1 MQIKIKRIEN
11 GKLPEYKT
19 NGSSGVDCFARIE
32 KEIILNENDTVT
44 IPLGFAVE
52 IPDGYEMQIRP
63 RSGLARK
70 NKMLAVLGTIDSDY
84 RGEVCAILINHSRSI
99 FIVKP
104 NDRIAQAVVC
114 PVIRAEWYLTD
125 KLSETERG
133 EGGFGHTGVSENKEI
148 EMSYPHKVE
157 KFYEPF
163 RRMHEVQGLVG
174 KEVIV
179 DRAYK
184 ATFTRITENG
194 LNVSVCF
201 RITGATRADV
211 DLSSIFSRDIE
222 MNIVTAFERV
232 TIDGH
237 RFGKEIEFE

>member
-19 NGSSGVDCFARIE
+19 VGSAGADCYARIE

-63 RSGLARK
+63 RSGLAKK
-70 NKMLAVLGTIDSDY
+70 NKMIAVLGTIDSDY
-84 RGEVCAILINHSRSI
+84 RGEVCAILINHSKSI
-99 FIVKP
+99 FTIKP

-125 KLSETERG
+125 ELSETERG
-133 EGGFGHTGVSENKEI
+133 EGGFGSTGVSEK
-148 EMSYPHKVE
+148 KKTE

-163 RRMHEVQGLVG
+163 QKVGDVEKFIG
-174 KEVIV
+174 KEVIIDDSTSAIV
-179 DRAYK
+179 KNVYWCGFLRIIFEANDGKQFNMYSTDSFDRVK
-184 ATFTRITENG
+184 
-194 LNVSVCF
+194 
-201 RITGATRADV
+201 
-211 DLSSIFSRDIE
+211 
-222 MNIVTAFERV
+222 
-232 TIDGH
+232 IDGH
-237 RFGKEIEFE
+237 RFGKEIEFEG

>member
-19 NGSSGVDCFARIE
+19 NGSIGADCYARIE

-52 IPDGYEMQIRP
+52 IPEGYEMQIRP
-63 RSGLARK
+63 RSGLTRK
-70 NKMLAVLGTIDSDY
+70 NKIVAILGTIDSDY

-133 EGGFGHTGVSENKEI
+133 EGGFGSTGI
-148 EMSYPHKVE
+148 SYEKKVE

-163 RRMHEVQGLVG
+163 TKIEEVKKCFGHKVIIDNYLEGLVVDCKKDPVFSWFYIVIKL
-174 KEVIV
+174 KENQ
-179 DRAYK
+179 K
-184 ATFTRITENG
+184 MNG
-194 LNVSVCF
+194 LNVVEMS
-201 RITGATRADV
+201 
-211 DLSSIFSRDIE
+211 LS
-222 MNIVTAFERV
+222 TAFERIK
-232 TIDGH
+232 IDGH

>member
-19 NGSSGVDCFARIE
+19 SGSAGADCYARIE
-32 KEIILNENDTVT
+32 KEIILNENDVVTV
-44 IPLGFAVE
+44 PLGFAVE

-70 NKMLAVLGTIDSDY
+70 NKTVAVLGTIDSDY
-84 RGEVCAILINHSRSI
+84 RGEVCATLINHSKSV
-99 FIVKP
+99 FIIKP

-125 KLSETERG
+125 ELSETERG
-133 EGGFGHTGVSENKEI
+133 EGGFGSTGVSDEK
-148 EMSYPHKVE
+148 KVE

-163 RRMHEVQGLVG
+163 KKVSEVEKYLG
-174 KEVIV
+174 KEVLIDKV
-179 DRAYK
+179 KRGQVTAVYCS
-184 ATFTRITENG
+184 NG
-194 LNVSVCF
+194 FVSVEF
-201 RITGATRADV
+201 SVPRDTIMDNDSIRMDV
-211 DLSSIFSRDIE
+211 V
-222 MNIVTAFERV
+222 MAFERV
-232 TIDGH
+232 KVDGH

>member
-19 NGSSGVDCFARIE
+19 TGSAGADCYARIE
-32 KEIILNENDTVT
+32 KEIILNENDMVT

-63 RSGLARK
+63 RSGLAK
-70 NKMLAVLGTIDSDY
+70 KDKMVAVLGTIDSDY

-133 EGGFGHTGVSENKEI
+133 EGGFGSTGI
-148 EMSYPHKVE
+148 SYEKKVE

-163 RRMHEVQGLVG
+163 TKISEVEKYLG
-174 KEVIV
+174 KEVIIDKV
-179 DRAYK
+179 KRGQVTAVYYS
-184 ATFTRITENG
+184 NG
-194 LNVSVCF
+194 FIYVEFSVLRDKIMDDDSIKMNVV
-201 RITGATRADV
+201 
-211 DLSSIFSRDIE
+211 
-222 MNIVTAFERV
+222 MAFERV
-232 TIDGH
+232 KIDEH
-237 RFGKEIEFE
+237 RFGKEIEFEG

>member
-19 NGSSGVDCFARIE
+19 NGSAGADCYARIE
-32 KEIILNENDTVT
+32 KEIILNENDMVT

-63 RSGLARK
+63 RSGLAK
-70 NKMLAVLGTIDSDY
+70 KDKMVAVLGTIDSDY

-125 KLSETERG
+125 ELSETERG
-133 EGGFGHTGVSENKEI
+133 KNGFGSTGI
-148 EMSYPHKVE
+148 SYEKKVE
-157 KFYEPF
+157 KFYKPF
-163 RRMHEVQGLVG
+163 TKIEEVKKCFGHKVIIDNYLEGLVVDCKKDPVFSWFYVVIKL
-174 KEVIV
+174 KENQ
-179 DRAYK
+179 K
-184 ATFTRITENG
+184 MNG
-194 LNVSVCF
+194 LNVVEMS
-201 RITGATRADV
+201 
-211 DLSSIFSRDIE
+211 LS
-222 MNIVTAFERV
+222 TAFERIK
-232 TIDGH
+232 IDGH